1 MKLANFLL
9 AVFGLGVIT
18 AGNASYSGTGPAK
31 TGQILAQSGLSGD
44 ATRLLFGTATVTGDG
59 ASSTFDVNF
68 IDGTEVL
75 PFTPS
80 AVICTRTGG
89 AATNTISVL
98 AVESITTTKFTVR
111 TSAAVNAATFIVG
124 FIVIK

>member
-1 MKLANFLL
+1 MA
-9 AVFGLGVIT
+9 IT

-31 TGQILAQSGLSGD
+31 TGQILASMLSGD
-44 ATRLLFGTATVTGDG
+44 ASRALDGTCTVTGDG
-59 ASSTFDVNF
+59 ASSTFDCNF

-80 AVICTRTGG
+80 GVLCVRTGG
-89 AATNTISVL
+89 AATNTVAVL

-111 TSAAVNAATFIVG
+111 TSASVNAATYIVA
-124 FIVIK
+124 FRVIK

>member
-1 MKLANFLL
+1 MS
-9 AVFGLGVIT
+9 IT
-18 AGNASYSGTGPAK
+18 AGNASYSGTAPAA
-31 TGQILAQSGLSGD
+31 TGQILATRGGSGD
-44 ATRLLFGTATVTGDG
+44 ESRMLHGYATVTGD
-59 ASSTFDVNF
+59 ASSSTFDVNF
-68 IDGTEVL
+68 IDGTAVL

-80 AVICTRTGG
+80 AVICSRTGG

-124 FIVIK
+124 FIVLK

>member
-1 MKLANFLL
+1 MA
-9 AVFGLGVIT
+9 IT
-18 AGNASYSGTGPAK
+18 AGNAVYSGTGPAK
-31 TGQILAQSGLSGD
+31 TGQVIAGLETGD
-44 ATRLLFGTATVTGDG
+44 RARMLVGTATVTGDG

-68 IDGTEVL
+68 VDGTEVL

-80 AVICTRTGG
+80 GVICVRSGG

-98 AVESITTTKFTVR
+98 AVESITATKFTVR
-111 TSAAVNAATFIVG
+111 TSANVNAATFIVS

>member
-1 MKLANFLL
+1 MA
-9 AVFGLGVIT
+9 IT
-18 AGNASYSGTGPAK
+18 TVNMSYSGAGPAK
-31 TGQILAQSGLSGD
+31 TGQIVAQSGLGGD
-44 ATRLLFGTATVTGDG
+44 ASRMLFGIATATGDG

-68 IDGTEVL
+68 VDGTEVL

-98 AVESITTTKFTVR
+98 ATESITTTKFTVR
-111 TSAAVNAATFIVG
+111 TSANVNAATFIIG
-124 FIVIK
+124 CIILK